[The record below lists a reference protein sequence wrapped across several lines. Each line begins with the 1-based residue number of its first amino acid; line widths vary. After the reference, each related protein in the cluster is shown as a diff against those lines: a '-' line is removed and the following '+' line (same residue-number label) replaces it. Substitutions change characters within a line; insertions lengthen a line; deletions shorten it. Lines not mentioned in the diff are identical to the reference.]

1 MGEIIRECIGLI
13 EFSSIAK
20 GIEAADAMLKASAVE
35 LVLNRTICSGKYI
48 VMVTGDVAAVTSSV
62 QDGERTAA
70 EAVIDTFIIPNVHP
84 SIFPALTAT
93 NVVKNLDAMGV
104 LESFG
109 VASLI
114 EGADAAVKAAD
125 IELLEIRIAMALG
138 GKAFVT
144 MTGEVSAVTAAVD
157 AGAEVISRQ
166 GLLVNKIVI
175 PRPRPEIV
183 REIL

>member
-1 MGEIIRECIGLI
+1 MAEMIRDAIGLI

-20 GIEAADAMLKASAVE
+20 GIESADAMLKASAVE
-35 LVLNRTICSGKYI
+35 LIMNRTICSGKYI
-48 VMVTGDVAAVTSSV
+48 AMVTGDVAAVTSSV
-62 QDGERTAA
+62 QDGERVGA
-70 EAVIDTFIIPNVHP
+70 EAVIDTFIIPNVHRD
-84 SIFPALTAT
+84 IFPALTAT
-93 NVVKNLDAMGV
+93 NVVTKLDAMGV

-109 VASLI
+109 VAALI
-114 EGADAAVKAAD
+114 QGADAAVKAAD
-125 IELLEIRIAMALG
+125 VELLEIRLAMALG

-157 AGAEVISRQ
+157 AGAEVIGRE

-175 PRPRPEIV
+175 PRPSPEIV

>member
-1 MGEIIRECIGLI
+1 MSEIIRDAIGLI

-20 GIEAADAMLKASAVE
+20 GIEAADAMLKAAAVE
-35 LVLNRTICSGKYI
+35 LIMNRTICSGKYI
-48 VMVTGDVAAVTSSV
+48 TMVTGDVAAVTASV
-62 QDGERTAA
+62 RDGERIAA
-70 EAVIDTFIIPNVHP
+70 EAVIDSFIIPNVHP
-84 SIFPALTAT
+84 DIFPALTAT
-93 NVVKNLDAMGV
+93 NVVTKLDAMGI

-114 EGADAAVKAAD
+114 LGADAAVKAAD
-125 IELLEIRIAMALG
+125 VELLEIRLAMALG

-144 MTGEVSAVTAAVD
+144 MTGEISAVTAAVD
-157 AGAEVISRQ
+157 AGAEVIGRE

-175 PRPRPEIV
+175 PRPSPEIV

>member
-1 MGEIIRECIGLI
+1 MGDIIREAIGLI

-20 GIEAADAMLKASAVE
+20 GIEATDAMLKAAVVE
-35 LVLNRTICSGKYI
+35 LIMNRTICSGKYI
-48 VMVTGDVAAVTSSV
+48 AMVTGDVAAVTSSV
-62 QDGERTAA
+62 QDGERVGA

-84 SIFPALTAT
+84 AIFPALTAT
-93 NVVKNLDAMGV
+93 NIVKNFDALGI
-104 LESFG
+104 LESFS

-114 EGADAAVKAAD
+114 EGADAAVKAAK
-125 IELLEIRIAMALG
+125 IELLEIRLAMALG

-144 MTGEVSAVTAAVD
+144 MTGEVSAVRAAVD
-157 AGAEVISRQ
+157 AGAEVISRE

-175 PRPRPEIV
+175 PRPSPEIV